1 MYILRTNLKTETM
14 ETALHFLHYRVE
26 AMTTEI
32 DRLQSKNDFLIA
44 NNQVLTQE
52 INLIRYEQ

>member
-1 MYILRTNLKTETM
+1 M
-14 ETALHFLHYRVE
+14 ETLLHFLHYRVE